1 MEDAPLNRIEKVDIA
16 ITHSAA
22 GFYDSPAGR
31 ILGNIG
37 KIGDEAPLLGIAAL
51 TALYGIATAKRRVAD
66 AGFRMA
72 RAELVA
78 IVLKTLGKRSV
89 NRTRPTALLE
99 DRTYRMEPG
108 TSSSHALQSFPSGHT
123 AGAVAVAR
131 AFAHV
136 FPERA
141 PLALTGALIVGLL
154 QLPRKAHFASDVA
167 AGVLLGFLAERL
179 SRPSRPV
186 CSEPRGTAGVH
197 A

>member
-1 MEDAPLNRIEKVDIA
+1 
-16 ITHSAA
+16 
-22 GFYDSPAGR
+22 
-31 ILGNIG
+31 
-37 KIGDEAPLLGIAAL
+37 
-51 TALYGIATAKRRVAD
+51 
-66 AGFRMA
+66 MA

-99 DRTYRMEPG
+99 DGTYGMEPG
-108 TSSSHALQSFPSGHT
+108 TSSAHALQSFPSGHT

-141 PLALTGALIVGLL
+141 PSALTAALIVGLL

-167 AGVLLGFLAERL
+167 AGVLVGFLAERL
-179 SRPSRPV
+179 SRPWAPAAREQRGAGGIPV
-186 CSEPRGTAGVH
+186 
-197 A
+197 